1 MDWTNLIIMIVGVI
15 LWEVFLRD
23 WIVKEKK

>member
-1 MDWTNLIIMIVGVI
+1 MDWNNLIIMIVGVI